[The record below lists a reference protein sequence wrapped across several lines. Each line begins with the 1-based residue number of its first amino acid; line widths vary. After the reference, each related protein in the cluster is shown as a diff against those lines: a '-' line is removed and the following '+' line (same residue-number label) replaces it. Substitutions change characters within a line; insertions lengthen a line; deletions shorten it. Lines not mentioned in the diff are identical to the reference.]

1 MNIIAGAAI
10 LGVICAVSVPL
21 SMARPSVRKKYAQR
35 DDRSLVHT
43 KVNAERMWKFCIVLT
58 LLAPLPLSSVIA
70 LLRNA
75 RITEIM
81 TAAMILVIMGGWANF
96 WLYWS
101 VAGIAKAEL
110 EFREINRRQ
119 ETPNKAFQAI
129 GDKSPQPER

>member
-1 MNIIAGAAI
+1 MIAGAAI

-119 ETPNKAFQAI
+119 ETHNKALQAI